1 MSVNQVFL
9 IGRLGAD
16 PELKHTKS
24 GKALCTFSLATDRW
38 TSDAVPDAGP
48 DWHSVVAWERTAE
61 TCSRYLRRGR
71 QVAVEG
77 RLSRRKY
84 QDAEGRDRYWV
95 DVVARQVHFLGGGD
109 GARSEASEAGEPN
122 APTARRP
129 LVSVESAGQPR
140 KEARDDIPF

>member
-16 PELKHTKS
+16 PELKYTKG
-24 GKALCTFSLATDRW
+24 GKAICTFSLATDRW
-38 TSDAVPDAGP
+38 SSDAATESGP
-48 DWHSVVAWERTAE
+48 DWHSVVAWERQAE
-61 TCSRYLRRGR
+61 TCSRYLKRGR

-109 GARSEASEAGEPN
+109 AARSEAGDVGEPN
-122 APTARRP
+122 APGSRRP
-129 LVSVESAGQPR
+129 LVGADTGGQVPR
-140 KEARDDIPF
+140 EARDDIPF